1 MAGIK
6 VQKNYRVV
14 NSANATVSNNWY
26 VLVYGVT
33 SRGTNIPTLVKSY
46 TEFTSLFGQPVKGV
60 LTHAYMRFLLESGVN
75 VLFKR
80 IIDSKKLIAA
90 NTTIKNKSD
99 VDLFSIKA
107 KDAYLGNIGNE
118 ISVKIEKNDTT
129 DICTFNVK
137 LNEETVEVFSLGQA
151 INNDVGSL
159 VYTFVKYASK
169 NINGVS
175 DYIDFAIISDNESD
189 YNETFPMDS
198 FVTLSGGS
206 EPTNDLNSALVLLGD
221 STSELYTDVRL
232 LHSMLYYP
240 QLRFVTTGGLCHSDI
255 TKQNIILENLGKF
268 ATKCDSTFRVLV
280 DYSTEM
286 TDINTVRNFAKSIA
300 AKNEISPAIFAFF
313 GFWGA
318 DNNNNYLPGSAGF
331 LTALGLS
338 GYNVYSRRIAG
349 SSFTPGFTQP
359 YKELYIDLLDDWQG
373 ESTIQ
378 ANPIMIVDANN
389 NLAVMGSSTLAMPQ
403 STPTRKNPAQSLDVV
418 CVADY
423 VSCLIYR
430 DTFSM
435 LEASLDRLNLNAL
448 ISTLNTSISDFV
460 SSGAITRYDLNLDI
474 SQLGKLGVNCTLY
487 FMINLE
493 EVSITVTST
502 YDLNTV
508 QI

>member
-6 VQKNYRVV
+6 VQKNYTPV
-14 NSANATVSNNWY
+14 NSGVINVTNNWY

-33 SRGTNIPTLVKSY
+33 DRGTNIPTLIRTY
-46 TEFTSLFGQPVKGV
+46 TEFTSIFGQPVEGV
-60 LTHAYMRFLLESGVN
+60 LTHAYVRFLLESGVN

-80 IIDSKKLIAA
+80 IIDSSKLISA
-90 NTTIKNKSD
+90 NAVVKNKSD
-99 VDLFSIKA
+99 TDLFSIKA
-107 KDAYLGNIGNE
+107 TSAYSGNIGNNL
-118 ISVKIEKNDTT
+118 SVLIEKNNVT
-129 DICTFNVK
+129 DICTLKVK
-137 LNEETVEVFSLGQA
+137 LNEEVVESFSLGQSL
-151 INNDVGSL
+151 NSDMGSL
-159 VYTFVKYASK
+159 VYTFVKQASK
-169 NINGVS
+169 SVNGVS
-175 DYIDFAIISDNESD
+175 NYVDFKIISDNSSD
-189 YNETFPMDS
+189 YNETFP
-198 FVTLSGGS
+198 TTKPIILAGGS
-206 EPTNDLNSALVLLGD
+206 EPANDLNSALSLLGD

-240 QLRFVTTGGLCHSDI
+240 QLRFVTTGGLCFSDI

-268 ATKCDSTFRVLV
+268 ATKCDSTFRVLI
-280 DYSTEM
+280 DYNVEM

-349 SSFTPGFTQP
+349 TSFTPAFSKA
-359 YKELYIDLLDDWQG
+359 YKELYVDLLDDWQG

-389 NLAVMGSSTLAMPQ
+389 NLAVMGSSTLAMPLT
-403 STPTRKNPAQSLDVV
+403 SAKNPAQSLDIV
-418 CVADY
+418 CVSDY
-423 VSCLIYR
+423 VACIIYN

-435 LEASLDRLNLNAL
+435 IEASLDRLSLKSL
-448 ISTLNTSISDFV
+448 INTIETDINSFV
-460 SSGAITRYDLNLDI
+460 SSGAVTRYDLRFDV
-474 SQLGKLGVNCTLY
+474 SQLGKLGVSCTLY

-493 EVSITVTST
+493 EVSIVITST
-502 YDLNTV
+502 YDTNSITV
-508 QI
+508 Q